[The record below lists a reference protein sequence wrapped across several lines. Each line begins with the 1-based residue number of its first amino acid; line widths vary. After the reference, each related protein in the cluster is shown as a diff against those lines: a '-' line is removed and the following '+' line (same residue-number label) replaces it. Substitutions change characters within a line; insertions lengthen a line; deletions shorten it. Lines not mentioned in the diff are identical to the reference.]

1 MSTLRNCLTLAIEP
15 AQQILGIARTKESDV
30 QMLAMGLQES
40 RLTHRRQL
48 VGNPP
53 QPTGP
58 ATGLWQFE
66 RGGGVRGVMRHPS
79 SKGRAMNL
87 CKVRGVGFDEMLV
100 WRALQD
106 DDILA
111 AGFAR
116 LLLWT
121 DPKPLPALGN
131 PQAAWDYYVR
141 NWRPGKP
148 HRATWDGFYDA
159 AMAEVTL

>member
-1 MSTLRNCLTLAIEP
+1 MSTLHNCLTLAIEP
-15 AQQILGIARTKESDV
+15 AQQILGIPRTPQSDV

-53 QPTGP
+53 MPTGP

-66 RGGGVRGVMRHPS
+66 EDGGVRGVMRHPS
-79 SKGRAMNL
+79 SKGKAELL
-87 CKVRGVGFDEMLV
+87 CKVRNVGFDKKLV
-100 WRALQD
+100 WRALQND
-106 DDILA
+106 DVLA

-159 AMAEVTL
+159 AMAEVAP

>member
-1 MSTLRNCLTLAIEP
+1 MSTLRNCLDYAIEP

-40 RLTHRRQL
+40 RLIHRRQL

-53 QPTGP
+53 KPNG
-58 ATGLWQFE
+58 AAAGLWQFE
-66 RGGGVRGVMRHPS
+66 VGGGVRGVLRHPS
-79 SKGRAMNL
+79 SKAKALKL
-87 CKVRGVGFDEMLV
+87 CQSRGVAAEENAV
-100 WRALQD
+100 WQALQT

-121 DPKPLPALGN
+121 DPKPLPAFGK

-148 HRATWDGFYDA
+148 HRDTWDTFYHQ
-159 AMAEVTL
+159 AMAEVNG